1 MVDPLSYFSFHPV
14 LHDWCD
20 KRLWLYTIM
29 SVMLHIKEPLLL
41 IGKIVVDVVAA
52 AGFLLCRSVVLYHM
66 SDAI

>member
-20 KRLWLYTIM
+20 KGSGMYYPFFGI
-29 SVMLHIKEPLLL
+29 VHIKDQLLL
-41 IGKIVVDVVAA
+41 IANSSSCNDISE
-52 AGFLLCRSVVLYHM
+52 FPLSPFHWSFTIM